1 MWEGALAAV
10 YLKGT
15 RVVEGE
21 IPRTSVPGTQAGSGH
36 EFQGLGGGDT

>member
-15 RVVEGE
+15 RVVGGE
-21 IPRTSVPGTQAGSGH
+21 IPRTSVPGIQAGSGYG
-36 EFQGLGGGDT
+36 FQGLGGDDT